1 VANALAGLEL
11 LQRVAKCL
19 TARSQSRTEGVLAW
33 IQSWVF
39 AVFFLLFS
47 VIALLA
53 LNRNEMDAFDLRP
66 LNRLD
71 TILAQL

>member
-1 VANALAGLEL
+1 MANALAGLEL
-11 LQRVAKCL
+11 LRRVAQVL
-19 TARSQSRTEGVLAW
+19 DREVTESHCSDSVLG
-33 IQSWVF
+33 F
-39 AVFFLLFS
+39 AVFFLLS
-47 VIALLA
+47 PVIALLA

>member
-1 VANALAGLEL
+1 
-11 LQRVAKCL
+11 
-19 TARSQSRTEGVLAW
+19 
-33 IQSWVF
+33 
-39 AVFFLLFS
+39 
-47 VIALLA
+47 LA

>member
-1 VANALAGLEL
+1 MLDHEV
-11 LQRVAKCL
+11 
-19 TARSQSRTEGVLAW
+19 TESHRGGYCSDSVLG
-33 IQSWVF
+33 F
-39 AVFFLLFS
+39 AVFFLVFS

>member
-1 VANALAGLEL
+1 MAGLEL
-11 LQRVAKCL
+11 LRRVAQVL
-19 TARSQSRTEGVLAW
+19 DREVTESHCSDSVLG
-33 IQSWVF
+33 F
-39 AVFFLLFS
+39 AVFFFLLFS